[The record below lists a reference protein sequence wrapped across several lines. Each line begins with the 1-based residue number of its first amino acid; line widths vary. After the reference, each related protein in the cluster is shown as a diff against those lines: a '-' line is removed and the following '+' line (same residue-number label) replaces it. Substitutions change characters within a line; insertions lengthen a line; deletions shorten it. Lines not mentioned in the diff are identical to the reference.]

1 MAETTDSIHFSLF
14 PTSLGECGI
23 AWRGETVIATSLPEK
38 SPQETARRLA
48 AQTCGTEAD
57 PSPAIQRAI
66 EAITTLLE
74 GENTDLTFIDC
85 DFSGLD
91 DFAEKVYELALT
103 IPPGETLT
111 YGDIASELGD
121 KQLSRSVG
129 QALGRNPFPIIV
141 PCHRVMGAGG
151 KLTGFSA
158 NGGVSTKLKMLEIEG
173 AEVAGPPSLFDDLPL
188 AVKPG

>member
-1 MAETTDSIHFSLF
+1 MADTDDTIHFSLF

-38 SPQETARRLA
+38 SPGETARRLA
-48 AQTCGTEAD
+48 AQTGGTEAD
-57 PSPAIQRAI
+57 PPHAIQRGIDAI
-66 EAITTLLE
+66 KALLE

-103 IPPGETLT
+103 IPPGKTLT

-141 PCHRVMGAGG
+141 PCHRVVGAGG